1 MTIESSNLIDFL
13 LNFESGKR
21 PAGGAVDSGAPSL
34 GGEHI
39 NADGTLKLNPM
50 RFVPNDFFKTIKKGI
65 IKKDDILVVKDGAT
79 TGRVGFVDQY
89 FPYPEAAINEHV
101 FLLRADLSKAYPKF
115 LYYLLRSE
123 RGNAQLMTDFR
134 GAAQG
139 GITKGFVEKVLVPK
153 YPLDNQRKIVEILSH
168 AEEILFLRK
177 KTFEINQRLIESI
190 FLDMFGDIST
200 NNKNWELKNFGS
212 VVTNLDGKRR
222 PIKSSDRDQRK
233 GKYRY
238 YGASG
243 VIDSIDDYLFDGE
256 YLLIAEDGANLLS
269 RSTPL
274 AFIAEGKFWVNNHAH
289 VVSANGVAN
298 LIYLEQLLNFRGFD
312 DAITGAAQPKLNQ
325 ANLNKIMIP
334 VPPTELQNIFSSRV
348 QEIRAII
355 QKQRDLLAFAEKGF
369 NSLLRTYFG

>member
-21 PAGGAVDSGAPSL
+21 PAGGAVDSGTPSL

-355 QKQRDLLAFAEKGF
+355 KKQRDLLAFAEKGF